1 MDATLPEWLMPEQPE
16 QRESQRRSTRSERE
30 LERTRFEIA
39 FPALLDA
46 LGRGRFLKSFV
57 KHYPVKLDEDRF
69 KAWIHRDAERDKQYY
84 EAKRIGC
91 DSLVDDV
98 MDFEAMDEAT
108 IPEDVERYKARVGTV
123 KWYVAAHDR
132 RYRATQQIE
141 INQNISIVAALAAAN
156 SRLIEHEQA
165 KMIESE

>member
-1 MDATLPEWLMPEQPE
+1 MDATLPDWLTPSPA
-16 QRESQRRSTRSERE
+16 ESQRRSTRAERE
-30 LERTRFEIA
+30 LERTQFEIA
-39 FPALLDA
+39 FPSLLEA
-46 LGRGRFLKSFV
+46 LGRGRFLRSFIR
-57 KHYPVKLDEDRF
+57 HYPIALDEDRF
-69 KAWIHRDAERDKQYY
+69 KAWIMRDVEREKQYY
-84 EAKRIGC
+84 DAKRLGC

-108 IPEDVERYKARVGTV
+108 IPEDIERYKARVGTV

-156 SRLIEHEQA
+156 GRLIEHEQT
-165 KMIESE
+165 KLIEQAD